1 MLSKTYKINYNQT
14 SGNEDEFNLYFYF
27 IKSININYIEIYTL
41 NINEKQYKYELNKK
55 EKSIFYKLFKISIDF
70 LHKDIRSIII
80 LNDINEIYIPEP
92 TNSSSIEHI
101 DSYEIT
107 VNKISLNEIL
117 LRIFKCTHNYQI
129 KCNYPNKKYNHPNS
143 KKNINYDNLITP
155 NINTIFFIISLI
167 NFIIKF
173 IIDDNLLFE
182 YNKLRLLIDYSKI
195 TTLPY
200 TCSSIISQYFNY
212 FYEIFENK
220 YNIND
225 HSLFKFIFNNF
236 QLQYNNI
243 FNYLYTYRSYYLL
256 NYYNKYLKLQNV
268 SIDPDEYL
276 DEQQNLDIYDF
287 SILNEIVS
295 NKQWRF
301 SNISKLHF
309 DIETYESDYIKKII
323 KNIYIKFIESHNHIK
338 LYQISFEDGGNNL
351 SNIKNLVWFLELL
364 PEIKYTQPL
373 YLQNSVEEFKNSEEL
388 LQDLIELKI
397 TYDKD
402 NNNIIKLENKNN
414 WYIKL
419 HCQTNDNLE
428 LSFLYNKELHS
439 LKFQIFSI
447 DENTVTL
454 EGDTSI
460 FTTDGIFTTDVAIIN
475 LTSKFFT
482 HKILGRTLFIT
493 NFQDNE
499 INKIYCY
506 KVKKLNEDIKELE
519 YEKNMIK
526 KFGNQLSNIIDYIDS
541 TIKLVNDPSNQL
553 KKWSNFDWFQ
563 KKFNEN
569 KGNENFDINSDSYL
583 FYQIKDSEKINQN
596 KNYIFNAI
604 KYTYYLEE
612 ELDDYNF
619 FQGSQI
625 CLEQIGKLLKT
636 PYYHSSLINLFHN
649 VNDERKYSFLADIMV
664 SQTGRY
670 GYGKL
675 SRFYKIGKFSNM
687 RLIGFADFAEIKP
700 KNIIQKKFNKYG
712 VKTVEIIEK
721 NEIFQDISN
730 SNQYFKYSPNQNAII
745 ELELLLNNYF
755 SWVLILINRRL
766 QQHYENDISLNVL
779 DKLWIQSLAK
789 SNPNYICDSNCS
801 CLGNILKWGMIQI
814 INSYSNKSNDIIKL
828 INDTSI
834 IDFELSAKQI
844 HYFTSLQYIKDT
856 VNLQVSKELY
866 PNAIIN
872 MPKVINILD
881 TIANLNQK
889 NINNWIND
897 KDTIEEKFAIL
908 FNTNNDSELI
918 TYENFNS
925 LSINE
930 KIKFLKNYI
939 PRGWVKIILSNIDDN
954 NKYME
959 IDLGWM
965 SSLLFI
971 YNENPDYL
979 INLINNN
986 NIFEFID
993 FIGNSE
999 KGGIIIFI
1007 KLNDRSKLSDIDN
1020 LLWKLFYTFID
1031 GGASNGSFPFME
1043 LLKGSYLVFFNSIYS
1058 NSNSL
1063 DIIKNI
1069 SFDNSLIR
1077 IHLLHTLI
1085 NSYYNDDH
1093 SFIDRIYQNF
1103 NYDLISTDYI
1113 FNEISTL
1120 YTLTTNEDKIYNY
1133 FNKCSQDLHIK
1144 YIKVDI
1150 LKIYIDTLLYD
1161 IDITKKQKNINFNNR
1176 MIIICDLLLETHLLF
1191 FISNFTQNFIS
1202 KIKSIKQIKNILSDL
1217 NYINEKSDSSIQYI
1231 FENINISFD
1240 NEFNKLDFM
1249 SNLIITISQY
1259 IKKNIDDKFNLQ
1271 LKINQSRGK
1280 FIKQFKSFDD
1290 VVDSHKNILLV
1301 FLLLTTIE
1309 SGEYYNMNIYNIPKI
1324 MNFYNIIYSK
1334 YTKKFV
1340 F

>member
-41 NINEKQYKYELNKK
+41 NINEKQYKYELNKN
-55 EKSIFYKLFKISIDF
+55 EESIFYKLFKISIDF
-70 LHKDIRSIII
+70 LHEDIRSIII

-92 TNSSSIEHI
+92 TNSSSIEYI

-475 LTSKFFT
+475 LTSKFF
-482 HKILGRTLFIT
+482 
-493 NFQDNE
+493 
-499 INKIYCY
+499 
-506 KVKKLNEDIKELE
+506 
-519 YEKNMIK
+519 
-526 KFGNQLSNIIDYIDS
+526 
-541 TIKLVNDPSNQL
+541 
-553 KKWSNFDWFQ
+553 
-563 KKFNEN
+563 
-569 KGNENFDINSDSYL
+569 
-583 FYQIKDSEKINQN
+583 
-596 KNYIFNAI
+596 
-604 KYTYYLEE
+604 YT
-612 ELDDYNF
+612 
-619 FQGSQI
+619 
-625 CLEQIGKLLKT
+625 
-636 PYYHSSLINLFHN
+636 
-649 VNDERKYSFLADIMV
+649 
-664 SQTGRY
+664 
-670 GYGKL
+670 
-675 SRFYKIGKFSNM
+675 
-687 RLIGFADFAEIKP
+687 
-700 KNIIQKKFNKYG
+700 
-712 VKTVEIIEK
+712 
-721 NEIFQDISN
+721 
-730 SNQYFKYSPNQNAII
+730 
-745 ELELLLNNYF
+745 
-755 SWVLILINRRL
+755 
-766 QQHYENDISLNVL
+766 
-779 DKLWIQSLAK
+779 
-789 SNPNYICDSNCS
+789 
-801 CLGNILKWGMIQI
+801 
-814 INSYSNKSNDIIKL
+814 
-828 INDTSI
+828 
-834 IDFELSAKQI
+834 
-844 HYFTSLQYIKDT
+844 
-856 VNLQVSKELY
+856 
-866 PNAIIN
+866 
-872 MPKVINILD
+872 
-881 TIANLNQK
+881 
-889 NINNWIND
+889 
-897 KDTIEEKFAIL
+897 
-908 FNTNNDSELI
+908 
-918 TYENFNS
+918 
-925 LSINE
+925 
-930 KIKFLKNYI
+930 
-939 PRGWVKIILSNIDDN
+939 
-954 NKYME
+954 
-959 IDLGWM
+959 
-965 SSLLFI
+965 
-971 YNENPDYL
+971 
-979 INLINNN
+979 
-986 NIFEFID
+986 
-993 FIGNSE
+993 
-999 KGGIIIFI
+999 
-1007 KLNDRSKLSDIDN
+1007 
-1020 LLWKLFYTFID
+1020 
-1031 GGASNGSFPFME
+1031 
-1043 LLKGSYLVFFNSIYS
+1043 
-1058 NSNSL
+1058 
-1063 DIIKNI
+1063 
-1069 SFDNSLIR
+1069 
-1077 IHLLHTLI
+1077 
-1085 NSYYNDDH
+1085 
-1093 SFIDRIYQNF
+1093 
-1103 NYDLISTDYI
+1103 
-1113 FNEISTL
+1113 
-1120 YTLTTNEDKIYNY
+1120 
-1133 FNKCSQDLHIK
+1133 
-1144 YIKVDI
+1144 
-1150 LKIYIDTLLYD
+1150 
-1161 IDITKKQKNINFNNR
+1161 
-1176 MIIICDLLLETHLLF
+1176 
-1191 FISNFTQNFIS
+1191 
-1202 KIKSIKQIKNILSDL
+1202 
-1217 NYINEKSDSSIQYI
+1217 
-1231 FENINISFD
+1231 
-1240 NEFNKLDFM
+1240 
-1249 SNLIITISQY
+1249 
-1259 IKKNIDDKFNLQ
+1259 
-1271 LKINQSRGK
+1271 
-1280 FIKQFKSFDD
+1280 
-1290 VVDSHKNILLV
+1290 
-1301 FLLLTTIE
+1301 
-1309 SGEYYNMNIYNIPKI
+1309 
-1324 MNFYNIIYSK
+1324 
-1334 YTKKFV
+1334 
-1340 F
+1340 